1 MAASSGSDSNGA
13 IVGINVTPLV
23 DIMLVLLII
32 FMVTAKLVVAPTT
45 ALPLDL
51 PKASKGD
58 AVQVIFSV
66 SLLLDGRTLVNGQ
79 QVANDPGILPL
90 ARGFHAEHADGKAV
104 IQADA
109 HVFHERVI
117 RVMALLSDADIS
129 QIAFADIVEAPAV
142 PATP

>member
-1 MAASSGSDSNGA
+1 MAASNGGDSNGA

-58 AVQVIFSV
+58 VVQVVFSI

-79 QVANDPGILPL
+79 PVANDEGILPL

-109 HVFHERVI
+109 HVFHQRVI
-117 RVMALLSDADIS
+117 RVMSLLSDADIS
-129 QIAFADIVEAPAV
+129 QIAFADIVEEKPAAP
-142 PATP
+142 